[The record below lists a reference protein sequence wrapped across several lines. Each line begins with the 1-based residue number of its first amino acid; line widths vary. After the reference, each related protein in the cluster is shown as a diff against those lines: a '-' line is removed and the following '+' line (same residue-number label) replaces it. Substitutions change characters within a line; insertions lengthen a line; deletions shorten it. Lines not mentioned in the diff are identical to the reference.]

1 MFCVL
6 LCNSQVQ
13 SQEKMQ
19 EKLGKEQNLLCSL
32 VLEMGG
38 MSCHAGPRGEDTRE
52 VRSEGKAK
60 ASTFTGFSVGEKG
73 KTTG

>member
-1 MFCVL
+1 M
-6 LCNSQVQ
+6 
-13 SQEKMQ
+13 
-19 EKLGKEQNLLCSL
+19 
-32 VLEMGG
+32 VLEMGD
-38 MSCHAGPRGEDTRE
+38 MSCYAAPHGEDTRE